1 VIDVD
6 IQNLPE
12 RSTLP
17 EGFTVR
23 PAAAEDAPALVALL
37 RADEIA
43 ATGETS
49 VSITEVTEWF
59 EGVRA
64 RERGVTRVVQRDAD
78 VVGVWRVYRNFDD
91 KYWVQ
96 TIVDRT
102 LDPHHLDRL
111 WAAGLAWAEHT
122 VIAIAAG
129 LAVDSPRSELWVYEN
144 DALAH
149 RQAEAAG
156 FVQVRAFVEMQVDL
170 AEYTPPADA
179 RTPVAIRR
187 ADIAAADSPDLRT
200 MYEVITESFRDHFDF
215 ALRSFDDWVD
225 GRLTDPLVATDHWY
239 LAELGGEPVGG
250 LIGHNSYLESDN
262 AGYIANIGVL
272 RSGRGKGVAKALLH
286 TSFVRYAAD
295 GRDAVKLHVDAE
307 SPTGATH
314 LYEAVGMYR
323 RLVGFDFHKQ
333 LGSAGG

>member
-1 VIDVD
+1 MIDVD

-12 RSTLP
+12 WSTLP

-23 PAAAEDAPALVALL
+23 PAAAEDAPTLVALL

-49 VSITEVTEWF
+49 VSITDVTEWF

-102 LDPHHLDRL
+102 LDPHDLDRL

-129 LAVDSPRSELWVYEN
+129 LAVDSPRAELWVYEN

-156 FVQVRAFVEMQVDL
+156 FVQVRAFVEMQVEL
-170 AEYTPPADA
+170 ADYTPPPPPPADA

-187 ADIAAADSPDLRT
+187 ADIVAADSPRPADDVRGDHRIVPGPLR
-200 MYEVITESFRDHFDF
+200 
-215 ALRSFDDWVD
+215 LR
-225 GRLTDPLVATDHWY
+225 PAQ
-239 LAELGGEPVGG
+239 
-250 LIGHNSYLESDN
+250 
-262 AGYIANIGVL
+262 L
-272 RSGRGKGVAKALLH
+272 R
-286 TSFVRYAAD
+286 
-295 GRDAVKLHVDAE
+295 
-307 SPTGATH
+307 
-314 LYEAVGMYR
+314 
-323 RLVGFDFHKQ
+323 
-333 LGSAGG
+333 